1 MGLLNKLWSQADFWD
16 KEENKRQ
23 AQAAAKPMP
32 ARAPQPQQNVIQRAA
47 PTGLRASL
55 GVAVAT
61 LPGAT
66 PAISAYKLL
75 NSTKP
80 GKAILAGGKR
90 SVIGTGQA
98 LTGLYDLATPG
109 TGTNRI
115 SKTLD
120 QQAKQVDQSV
130 KDQRLNPILYKG
142 GQLGG
147 DIATGMGAGGAAKWA
162 GRGLVKAAPVL
173 RNVPKA
179 VSAVETGVTKAV
191 APMASKNFGGRIV
204 AKTVQNVANPKYQG
218 VNALY
223 TAQQTGKDASQGR
236 QITRQRVATDAA
248 IGGLAFPAAGAIAG
262 QTAKAAAAPVVNK
275 LKSAHLIR
283 PTGLS
288 DSEVAHLNRFVEN
301 RGTNGM
307 TEDVYSKGVAA
318 AQKAG
323 LSHYDVSAMDR
334 VIGDHM
340 TYNSRQIAR
349 KEALQ
354 KMKPKPLNEGG
365 YIAGPLALDFKKAQK
380 KGLVFDGV
388 DGKPRFEV
396 DDSGARLKKDL
407 FTDEKLENILDHP
420 ELYRQYPELK
430 NLRVVSQNEF
440 KNTPTNASYDR
451 GANAIAVNPEHMRK
465 GDDFKSTLLHEVQHA
480 IQNKEAFANGGS
492 TESAMGALLV
502 KRDASRKAL
511 QEFFAKHRDAK
522 GNVPDQHKAELKRL
536 QDENRKLIDIEAMSR
551 HTDGRHAYDRLAGEA
566 EARAVQA
573 RMNMPMSERYV
584 TDPVVNSKTGETLS
598 QSVKKL
604 EGYGW
609 SKADIEKYKKTVLGG
624 NTKMV
629 APEGALD
636 SLNPTGGLYVDY
648 TPAQRAKA
656 PLADNMTTLDKTLGG
671 KPDDIVTIYRGA
683 PKNQKEI
690 VAGDFVTLDKQA
702 AQNYAGEGHVI
713 AKQVR
718 KGDLLD
724 ELDSPSKGDETLY
737 RPNADKESRVA
748 RKSVATQE
756 VPKPRSTFYDSLDVP
771 KQDLI
776 IRNDG
781 GKAMS
786 LQSPEDEINVIN
798 RRKIAQNIKDRF
810 STPLGE
816 GGYVRI
822 PGSNQTHDPLN
833 NKIAATQLYKA
844 AQRAGKAESNPR
856 QLNQANLSSQPQLPA
871 AQLKRIVPDNMTH
884 NTPRSGQLSLADHNI
899 PPQGQLSDRLAQPA
913 HHTPEGHTPYNN
925 DTPFDANRYVKEQ
938 TKLQEKARKAEFGS
952 TGEKLGAIRQDFS
965 TKMIDSFTPI
975 ENALK
980 QAQKVAEIA
989 PENNVTYQIDRV
1001 IRSNGIADT
1010 FIKDNGLDRII
1021 QNVPNTK
1028 EFDQYLIAKHAKEL
1042 GKDIT
1047 TGRNATKDAALV
1059 QALDEKYAPFAKELY
1074 GYNQKLLDTAVNYG
1088 LISKEAAT
1096 SLKEKYP
1103 EYVPFNRIFADGEVT
1118 LPAGVGKGKASI
1130 SQQNVVK
1137 GIKGSKRQIE
1147 SPLSSI
1153 IDKTQAVIE
1162 QGERNKAAQMISS
1175 YKDIPG
1181 NPFDLKEISSKE
1193 TIGQRH
1199 TISFLDNGKKRTF
1212 ETTKE
1217 ISDAAKNMTQQQI
1230 GLIGQV
1236 LAAPA
1241 RVLRLGATGVNIG
1254 FTASNVIKDIIGAAV
1269 NSRNALSSSPLNLA
1283 AMGKALAA
1291 ALRHDGKYYQEL
1303 MREGVAGT
1311 SFDLARNSARLNVK
1325 EIRSQKNLGT
1335 RALHNA
1341 NPLRWVRTLENT
1353 IGRSED
1359 FGRALQYYGNKA
1371 AFEKKMS
1378 PERAKIL
1385 AADQARFNST
1395 NFARAGTYGR
1405 VINSVVP
1412 YSNAAIQGARIG
1424 ARRIKER
1431 PVATIGK
1438 MVATIGAPS
1447 AFIALNNYGDPEKRK
1462 VMENIPAYEREGN
1475 IIIVGDNPVFNEKTG
1490 RWDGVTKIPVP
1501 PQFKALHDSIQRG
1514 VYSAMTGEKFDVGK
1528 TIGDTSENL
1537 TTVNVNGGSGMLKTA
1552 STYTPQTAKLFFEP
1566 MFNRNMFTGQ
1576 QIVPDAMK
1584 NIDAKNQHTKS
1595 TSLTAKNIGQA
1606 LNVSPMQIDNFV
1618 RTSMA
1623 GSGQNLIRL
1632 SDEALAKTGKG
1643 TKEDVRGQGLKESI
1657 TDRFIG
1663 SKGQSDATL
1672 YYKSFEDAA
1681 KANKLNGRDYNQL
1694 KTLLSKETDANGIPV
1709 AKDEKDKM
1717 TANAIYA
1724 NSPVLAKTRA
1734 DAAKMFAKQTGKG
1747 YDPLY
1752 DLPIDKQVIFYKSQ
1766 GLPKNSAEQ
1775 RNIFEKNKWVA
1786 DLKKNRSEY
1795 FKTVDMNKASA
1806 SGMVP
1811 YPEPSQQVQD
1821 LLDQY
1826 TGLTDSKVRVQF
1838 MKDHPEV
1845 GQHFGN
1851 IAKYTND
1858 VRQAQGFDPLR
1869 TYTQP
1874 SARVQQ
1880 LLDTMGSKAYRDPEV
1895 AAWSQANAVYNAT
1908 KDAALAQIQGN
1919 DLSSKAL
1926 GAFNSIAKYDMV
1938 KNPDGTYSLRYGD
1951 PQGGGQNIAQPGAFA
1966 VGGFSSFGKR
1976 GRKGRKMGLSNP
1988 TYSSANRK
1996 MQSALKSTR
2005 TKA

>member
-1 MGLLNKLWSQADFWD
+1 MGLLNKIWSQTDLWD

-23 AQAAAKPMP
+23 AQAVAKPMP

-47 PTGLRASL
+47 PTGLRAGL

-61 LPGAT
+61 LPGANT
-66 PAISAYKLL
+66 ARAAYKLL
-75 NSTKP
+75 NRTKP
-80 GKAILAGGKR
+80 GKAVLAGGKR
-90 SVIGTGQA
+90 SAIGTGQA
-98 LTGLYDLATPG
+98 LSGLYDLATPG

-120 QQAKQVDQSV
+120 VQAKQVDQSV
-130 KDQRLNPILYKG
+130 KRQKLNPVLYKG

-147 DIATGMGAGGAAKWA
+147 DIATGLGAGGVTKWA
-162 GRGLVKAAPVL
+162 GKGLVKAAPVL
-173 RNVPKA
+173 GNVPKA
-179 VSAVETGVTKAV
+179 ATAIEQGVNKVV
-191 APMASKNFGGRIV
+191 APLAKSNFAGRV
-204 AKTVQNVANPKYQG
+204 AGKAISNIANPKYQG

-223 TAQQTGKDASQGR
+223 TAQQIGKEASQGKK
-236 QITRQRVATDAA
+236 ITPQRVATDAA
-248 IGGLAFPAAGAIAG
+248 VGGVAFPAAGALGGEALR
-262 QTAKAAAAPVVNK
+262 TVARPVVKAARN
-275 LKSAHLIR
+275 AHLIR
-283 PTGLS
+283 PTNLN
-288 DSEVAHLNRFVEN
+288 DTEVARLSTFVDN

-307 TEDVYSKGVAA
+307 TEEVYNRGIAA

-323 LSHYDVSAMDR
+323 LNPYDVSAMDR

-340 TYNSRQIAR
+340 TFNTRRAVR
-349 KEALQ
+349 KE
-354 KMKPKPLNEGG
+354 
-365 YIAGPLALDFKKAQK
+365 
-380 KGLVFDGV
+380 
-388 DGKPRFEV
+388 
-396 DDSGARLKKDL
+396 
-407 FTDEKLENILDHP
+407 
-420 ELYRQYPELK
+420 
-430 NLRVVSQNEF
+430 
-440 KNTPTNASYDR
+440 
-451 GANAIAVNPEHMRK
+451 
-465 GDDFKSTLLHEVQHA
+465 TL
-480 IQNKEAFANGGS
+480 
-492 TESAMGALLV
+492 
-502 KRDASRKAL
+502 
-511 QEFFAKHRDAK
+511 
-522 GNVPDQHKAELKRL
+522 
-536 QDENRKLIDIEAMSR
+536 
-551 HTDGRHAYDRLAGEA
+551 
-566 EARAVQA
+566 
-573 RMNMPMSERYV
+573 
-584 TDPVVNSKTGETLS
+584 
-598 QSVKKL
+598 
-604 EGYGW
+604 
-609 SKADIEKYKKTVLGG
+609 
-624 NTKMV
+624 
-629 APEGALD
+629 
-636 SLNPTGGLYVDY
+636 
-648 TPAQRAKA
+648 
-656 PLADNMTTLDKTLGG
+656 
-671 KPDDIVTIYRGA
+671 
-683 PKNQKEI
+683 
-690 VAGDFVTLDKQA
+690 
-702 AQNYAGEGHVI
+702 
-713 AKQVR
+713 
-718 KGDLLD
+718 
-724 ELDSPSKGDETLY
+724 
-737 RPNADKESRVA
+737 
-748 RKSVATQE
+748 
-756 VPKPRSTFYDSLDVP
+756 
-771 KQDLI
+771 
-776 IRNDG
+776 
-781 GKAMS
+781 
-786 LQSPEDEINVIN
+786 
-798 RRKIAQNIKDRF
+798 QNIKDRL

-822 PGSNQTHDPLN
+822 PGSNQTDDPLN

-844 AQRAGKAESNPR
+844 AQRAGKAESNPK
-856 QLNQANLSSQPQLPA
+856 QLNQASLSSQPQLLA
-871 AQLKRIVPDNMTH
+871 DQLKSIVPDNMTH
-884 NTPRSGQLSLADHNI
+884 STPRSGQLSLADHNI
-899 PPQGQLSDRLAQPA
+899 PPQGQISDRLAQPA
-913 HHTPEGHTPYNN
+913 HHTPEGRTPYNN
-925 DTPFDANRYVKEQ
+925 NTPFDANRYVKEQ

-952 TGEKLGAIRQDFS
+952 SGEKLGAIRQDFS

-975 ENALK
+975 EKALK

-1028 EFDQYLIAKHAKEL
+1028 EFDQYLIAKHAREL
-1042 GKDIT
+1042 GKEIT

-1059 QALDEKYAPFAKELY
+1059 QALDTKYAPFAKELY
-1074 GYNQKLLDTAVNYG
+1074 GYNQRLLDTAVSYG
-1088 LISKEAAT
+1088 LISKDAAA

-1162 QGERNKAAQMISS
+1162 QGERNKAAKMISS
-1175 YKDIPG
+1175 YKNIPG
-1181 NPFDLKEISSKE
+1181 NPFDLKEISAKE

-1217 ISDAAKNMTQQQI
+1217 ISDAAKNMTQEQI

-1269 NSRNALSSSPLNLA
+1269 NSRNALSSSPLNLS

-1424 ARRIKER
+1424 VRRIKER

-1447 AFIALNNYGDPEKRK
+1447 AFIALNNYSDPEKRK

-1490 RWDGVTKIPVP
+1490 RWEGVTKIPVP
-1501 PQFKALHDSIQRG
+1501 PQFKAIHDSIQRG

-1528 TIGDTSENL
+1528 TVGDTSENL
-1537 TTVNVNGGSGMLKTA
+1537 TTVNVNGDSGLLKTA

-1606 LNVSPMQIDNFV
+1606 LNVSPMQVDNFV

-1632 SDEALAKTGKG
+1632 SDEALAMAGKG

-1724 NSPVLAKTRA
+1724 NSPALSKTRA
-1734 DAAKMFAKQTGKG
+1734 DAAKMFAKQTGEG

-1775 RNIFEKNKWVA
+1775 RNIFEKNKWIT
-1786 DLKKNRSEY
+1786 DLKKNRAEY

-1811 YPEPSQQVQD
+1811 YPEPSQQVQN

-1826 TGLTDSKVRVQF
+1826 TGITDSKVRVQF

-1845 GQHFGN
+1845 GQHFGD

-1938 KNPDGTYSLRYGD
+1938 KNPNGTYSLRYGD

-1976 GRKGRKMGLSNP
+1976 GKKGRKMGLSNP
-1988 TYSSANRK
+1988 TYSSANRR

-2005 TKA
+2005 TRA